1 MTTHSTR
8 VLFRPESSA
17 LRFLPEGPHPC
28 GPDQFSWVAIQH
40 GAAAKSG
47 SLNVFDLAAGRNVS
61 YELPGRP
68 GFAFATNRPHTF
80 VVGLERHVR
89 LFDTSSGEWTDVCGP
104 VDTAVEGTI
113 INDALV
119 IDEGLI
125 FGCKDVTFTEKK
137 AGLYLWRRSD
147 RRLLQLRA
155 DQICSNGKALLRDGG
170 RTVLLDIDSPTKT
183 VVAYD
188 LDVAA
193 GRLGEPRIVVDLR
206 GGDVFPDGMILTP
219 DGRSVIVAL
228 YNPND
233 VPTGESRQFS
243 LATGQLEATWTTDRS
258 PRVTCP
264 QLLAHA
270 GRIQLVLTT
279 AVEQMPA
286 EQQAKYTNAGCLFI
300 AETNFSTL
308 PDQPVFVCP

>member
-8 VLFRPESSA
+8 VLFRPDSFA
-17 LRFLPEGPHPC
+17 LRFLPEGPYPS
-28 GPDQFSWVAIQH
+28 GPNQFRWVAIQH
-40 GAAAKSG
+40 GAEAKCG
-47 SLNVFDLAAGRNVS
+47 SLNLFDLTTGKSVS

-80 VVGLERHVR
+80 VIGLERHVR
-89 LFDTSSGEWTDVCGP
+89 LFNTRSGEWTDVCGP
-104 VDTAVEGTI
+104 VDTAVDGTI
-113 INDALV
+113 INDALAT
-119 IDEGLI
+119 DEGLI
-125 FGCKDVTFTEKK
+125 FGCKDVTFSEKK

-147 RRLLQLRA
+147 RRLIQLRG
-155 DQICSNGKALLRDGG
+155 DQICSNGKSLLRDSG
-170 RTVLLDIDSPTKT
+170 RTTLLDIDSPTKT

-206 GGDVFPDGMILTP
+206 DGDVFPDGMILTP

-228 YNPND
+228 YNPGD
-233 VPTGESRQFS
+233 TPTGAARQFS
-243 LATGQLEATWTTDRS
+243 LATGQLEATWTTDLS

-264 QLLAHA
+264 QLLSHA

-279 AVEQMPA
+279 AVEHMPA
-286 EQQAKYTNAGCLFI
+286 DQQAKYTPAGSLFI
-300 AETNFSTL
+300 AETDFKSL
-308 PDQPVFVCP
+308 PAQPVFVCP